1 MRSCP
6 QDTLKSELEVLSVQ
20 IKNTNQGRFR
30 PRNTWS
36 WQEDRDSTVGM
47 EPSFLVC

>member
-6 QDTLKSELEVLSVQ
+6 QDTLKFELEFLSVLV
-20 IKNTNQGRFR
+20 KTTNQGRFQ
-30 PRNTWS
+30 PRKTWS
-36 WQEDRDSTVGM
+36 WQEDRDSTVGI